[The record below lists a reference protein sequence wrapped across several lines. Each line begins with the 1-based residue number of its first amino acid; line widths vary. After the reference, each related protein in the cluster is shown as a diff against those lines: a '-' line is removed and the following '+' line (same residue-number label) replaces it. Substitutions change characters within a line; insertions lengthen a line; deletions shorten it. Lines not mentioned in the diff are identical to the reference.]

1 MTLKEIANEVGVS
14 ISTVSRV
21 INTRTPHAAS
31 PEVQQ
36 AIWECVRKNGY
47 IPSKKSCKSNANL
60 ATNNENSSARVIAC
74 IFARNNMSI
83 GDNFYFT
90 GIAKCFEKTS
100 LELHYSTQNYFTAM
114 ELNER
119 NLGAMANLHLDGAIV
134 IGRHDK
140 ALIDRLHSV
149 VKHVVYTGLAHPAGD
164 DYDAVICDR
173 YQIGATVAEYLLSL
187 NHRKIGYIGETEQEI
202 SYEGFKDTLKSSGYD
217 IDGKFI
223 INVLA
228 SMENGYKGMMKLLE
242 EKDRPT
248 AVFCMNDHVAIG
260 ALRALHECGVN
271 CPGEISLIGIDNIE
285 ASNYTTPKLTTIHT
299 PMQELGSISAKVL
312 VDRIEGGH
320 TISLKVF
327 LPFSIVERESCRA
340 L

>member
-1 MTLKEIANEVGVS
+1 MLNFSKLKDMEILY
-14 ISTVSRV
+14 V
-21 INTRTPHAAS
+21 ILGAA
-31 PEVQQ
+31 
-36 AIWECVRKNGY
+36 AILAIGLLLIK
-47 IPSKKSCKSNANL
+47 IITALSKK
-60 ATNNENSSARVIAC
+60 
-74 IFARNNMSI
+74 
-83 GDNFYFT
+83 
-90 GIAKCFEKTS
+90 
-100 LELHYSTQNYFTAM
+100 
-114 ELNER
+114 
-119 NLGAMANLHLDGAIV
+119 
-134 IGRHDK
+134 
-140 ALIDRLHSV
+140 ALMR
-149 VKHVVYTGLAHPAGD
+149 TGLDESMH
-164 DYDAVICDR
+164 
-173 YQIGATVAEYLLSL
+173 
-187 NHRKIGYIGETEQEI
+187 
-202 SYEGFKDTLKSSGYD
+202 
-217 IDGKFI
+217 KFI